1 MQSNSPLAIRVG
13 IFFTIAVLI
22 ALGLSLQVGK
32 GSIFKTQYEL
42 IANFRQASGVEPGT
56 RVTLRGVPIGKVKSM
71 DWNASI
77 YRVQTVLQIEN
88 KYKIPKN
95 ATAKIQVSS
104 LLGGNVI
111 NISVE
116 QGPEQL
122 AYLERGDAINTEE
135 TPSLDEVLA
144 TVSSL
149 STKTEKLI
157 TSLDANQAE
166 TLGKINAVIDEN
178 KGYIK
183 TTSESFARVG
193 PKVEVLADRMN
204 EMTEFMKSG
213 QGTIGALYANQ
224 DLFEKIKSF
233 ADTASDAAVKVKSG
247 EGTLGALI
255 YKDDVANEART
266 LMTDLQRAAQ
276 QVESAVGEN
285 REGFRSLIAA
295 LSDASP
301 KFETTMN
308 NFNEVSS
315 KINRGD
321 GTLGK
326 LVNDPT
332 LYNDAQRAVNQVGES
347 FESGEEQ
354 GVFRSFLGLIFGA
367 LI

>member
-1 MQSNSPLAIRVG
+1 M
-13 IFFTIAVLI
+13 IFVDGATPVAAQIA
-22 ALGLSLQVGK
+22 
-32 GSIFKTQYEL
+32 
-42 IANFRQASGVEPGT
+42 
-56 RVTLRGVPIGKVKSM
+56 
-71 DWNASI
+71 
-77 YRVQTVLQIEN
+77 
-88 KYKIPKN
+88 
-95 ATAKIQVSS
+95 
-104 LLGGNVI
+104 
-111 NISVE
+111 
-116 QGPEQL
+116 
-122 AYLERGDAINTEE
+122 
-135 TPSLDEVLA
+135 
-144 TVSSL
+144 
-149 STKTEKLI
+149 
-157 TSLDANQAE
+157 
-166 TLGKINAVIDEN
+166 
-178 KGYIK
+178 
-183 TTSESFARVG
+183 FARVG

-204 EMTEFMKSG
+204 EMTEFMQSG

-224 DLFEKIKSF
+224 DLFEKIRTF